1 MVGITVVQGINA
13 LILIL
18 VTELCDE
25 SNQVSTTEEKNQ
37 PKTLTEFLHKLGRK
51 MYVTK
56 ADGSCLFR
64 ALSHQLFDSEDQHSS
79 IRLLLQRFEN
89 LNKEAFSPFLME
101 VNEKTIEAHIR
112 KLGIP
117 SVWGTHIEMLA
128 FATYFKTP
136 IFVAQMVNSSGVY
149 NWKVV
154 KPLSASLRYPFMPS
168 DDPDYPDMS
177 SITYTHIEITYENA
191 HFNSLVALDGKR
203 TVLMPEPQFHALTEC
218 TSTVI
223 NI

>member
-1 MVGITVVQGINA
+1 MSIA
-13 LILIL
+13 
-18 VTELCDE
+18 ED
-25 SNQVSTTEEKNQ
+25 KDQ
-37 PKTLTEFLHKLGRK
+37 PKGLSDFLHKLGRK
-51 MYVTK
+51 MYETK

-79 IRLLLQRFEN
+79 IRLLLERFEN
-89 LNKEAFSPFLME
+89 LNKEVFSPFLME
-101 VNEKTIEAHIR
+101 LNEKTIEAHIR

-136 IFVAQMVNSSGVY
+136 IFVAQMVNSSGIY

-154 KPLSASLRYPFMPS
+154 KPLSADLHYPFMPT

-177 SITYTHIEITYENA
+177 SINYTHIEIAYENA
-191 HFNSLVALDGKR
+191 HFNSLVTLDGKR
-203 TVLMPEPQFHALTEC
+203 TVLVPEPQLCALNGC
-218 TSTVI
+218 TSIV
-223 NI
+223 NILP